1 MTTTLTLLD
10 ASLRPSILGGAD
22 GEAMADAGPA
32 GGGGPTLDDLIVG
45 VWEGM
50 AADLTA
56 PCPVCAGSLEP
67 RYGAGAAPVAGR
79 CRDCGSE
86 LS

>member
-1 MTTTLTLLD
+1 MSTLTLDLD
-10 ASLRPSILGGAD
+10 LDVAV
-22 GEAMADAGPA
+22 DAPGP
-32 GGGGPTLDDLIVG
+32 GDDPREGPTLDDVVVG
-45 VWEGM
+45 AWEGL

-67 RYGAGAAPVAGR
+67 RFGAGAAPVAGR

>member
-1 MTTTLTLLD
+1 MTSTLLD
-10 ASLRPSILGGAD
+10 APLRPSILGPER
-22 GEAMADAGPA
+22 EAQHDAGPS

-45 VWEGM
+45 AWEGL
-50 AADLTA
+50 AADRTA
-56 PCPVCAGSLEP
+56 PCPVCRGSLEP

-86 LS
+86 LE